1 MNQSLTHIKPNSDG
15 WVITMTPEMAHA
27 AGVAEGSSIAFYLSD
42 GAVVAA
48 EILPPASPE
57 LRAEV
62 HRIADKFRDAFTEM
76 KRLGD

>member
-1 MNQSLTHIKPNSDG
+1 MSQLLTHIEPDSEG

-42 GAVVAA
+42 GAVAA

-62 HRIADKFRDAFTEM
+62 HRIADKFRDAFAEM
-76 KRLGD
+76 KRIGD

>member
-1 MNQSLTHIKPNSDG
+1 
-15 WVITMTPEMAHA
+15 MTPEMAHA
-27 AGVAEGSSIAFYLSD
+27 AGVAEGWSIAFYLSD
-42 GAVVAA
+42 GAVAA

-62 HRIADKFRDAFTEM
+62 HRIANKFRGAFAEM

>member
-1 MNQSLTHIKPNSDG
+1 MVQLPTHIEPDSEG

-42 GAVVAA
+42 GAVAA
-48 EILPPASPE
+48 EILPPPSPE

-62 HRIADKFRDAFTEM
+62 HRIADKFRDAFAEM

>member
-1 MNQSLTHIKPNSDG
+1 MSQLIHIKPDSDSR
-15 WVITMTPEMAHA
+15 VITMTPEMVRA
-27 AGVAEGSSIAFYLSD
+27 AGVAEGSHIALYLSD
-42 GAVVAA
+42 GAVAT

-62 HRIADKFRDAFTEM
+62 HRITDKFRDAFVEM

>member
-1 MNQSLTHIKPNSDG
+1 MSQLLTHVKPDNDG
-15 WVITMTPEMAHA
+15 WVITMTPEMARA
-27 AGVAEGSSIAFYLSD
+27 AGVAEDSLIVFYLSD
-42 GAVVAA
+42 GAVAA